1 MMTNE
6 SYKAAMELELTPPLL
21 DCEIC
26 TDAPWPMPTPAP
38 VDPRSRAEKIIDA
51 TRRLLFGEKS
61 V

>member
-1 MMTNE
+1 MTDE
-6 SYKAAMELELTPPLL
+6 QYRAAMNAPLL
-21 DCEIC
+21 DCDPV

-51 TRRLLFGEKS
+51 TRRLIFGEKS